1 MLILGPQVVTRTVL
15 AAGFAVLPHWPQQ
28 HRPSRQSA
36 IGPSASRGLSA
47 TADALWGSG
56 GVAATRGHFFKERA
70 WSARVRYA
78 VNLWE
83 FWTLVTRRIQYL
95 ASGTAQARHTGSSA
109 LH

>member
-1 MLILGPQVVTRTVL
+1 MLMLGPQVVTRTVL

-28 HRPSRQSA
+28 HRRQSA

-47 TADALWGSG
+47 TADAPWGSG

-70 WSARVRYA
+70 WSACIRYA
-78 VNLWE
+78 VDLWE
-83 FWTLVTRRIQYL
+83 PWTLVTRRIQYL